1 MNKYI
6 FCWNMKGYILL
17 SGKIYQQSEITK
29 LTLWI
34 KSLNSDSQQFYK
46 NEQNEQPSLTS
57 NHWTHIYDISLQVNH

>member
-1 MNKYI
+1 MKKYI

-17 SGKIYQQSEITK
+17 SGKIYQRSEITK

-46 NEQNEQPSLTS
+46 NEQNKQPPLT
-57 NHWTHIYDISLQVNH
+57 